1 MIIAAAVQPDGSLGH
16 SWGKARSVVVAT
28 VEADAIVDWRP
39 YEVAWDLLH
48 DEGTPGAHHAR
59 VVTFLQA
66 HGVEM
71 VLVDHVGDGMRRM
84 LSSMGVELREG
95 VQGDARTAMVAAA
108 DPLSA
113 SARLS
118 QCLGEATAAHPP
130 FAGIPLGVYWFRL
143 HEPRFRG
150 AP

>member
-84 LSSMGVELREG
+84 LSSMGVDLREG
-95 VQGDARTAMVAAA
+95 VQGDARAAMLAVARP
-108 DPLSA
+108 DD
-113 SARLS
+113 
-118 QCLGEATAAHPP
+118 
-130 FAGIPLGVYWFRL
+130 
-143 HEPRFRG
+143 EPMG
-150 AP
+150 